1 MRQLPTQREL
11 QALFSYNMETGRLHW
26 RVPPPRK
33 PSFCG
38 QPAGSQNALGYITIK
53 YKQCKYLH
61 HRLVWRYVY
70 GEDPGELEID
80 HINNV
85 PGDDRLEN
93 LRMVTHKGNHQNR
106 RATKIN
112 GSQHKQGFNTV
123 YQHEYHKR
131 KAQDPEYMKRRR
143 EYTQRWRS
151 TRITLTQGTP

>member
-1 MRQLPTQREL
+1 MKPLPSRSEL

-38 QPAGSQNALGYITIK
+38 QPAGSQNAIGYITIK

-70 GEDPGELEID
+70 GEDPGEMEVD

-93 LRMVTHKGNHQNR
+93 LRLTTHKGNHQNR
-106 RATKIN
+106 RATKLNGGQWKDRENGVARKYYREWKRNKRYSIIN
-112 GSQHKQGFNTV
+112 TTTNTRN
-123 YQHEYHKR
+123 H
-131 KAQDPEYMKRRR
+131 P
-143 EYTQRWRS
+143 
-151 TRITLTQGTP
+151 